1 MHVLTAKHIKSM
13 PSIISILRTGFLL
26 SGVALSVQAGS
37 FSTDFNTGALPAGSH
52 TNANANGGA
61 YLELTGGVGDSG
73 CLKLT
78 KNINSQN
85 GSFILDDLDAG
96 QPIYGFD
103 ATFKVRIG
111 GGTSTPA
118 DGLSLSVGPGLTD
131 TSLFAEGGAGG
142 GLSFDWDIF
151 NNGAPNPD
159 FPPSPQVNVRV
170 AGGVVAYKAY
180 TIPSIQTGG
189 TDASTWWADVHIHL
203 NPDGSLNFD
212 YRGTN
217 VFTNFFIPGY
227 QNVANAGVPVRF
239 GFGARTGGLNANQW
253 IDNLQ
258 ITTYTTPM
266 VGISQQP
273 FSQTAQ
279 QGDDVQFDVRV
290 ANTNGVTYQWYSNN
304 IVIGGAT
311 GQTLTVTNTPPSAS
325 GSLYKVVAT
334 GPNNAAT
341 SSVVTLTVTN
351 LPIPS
356 SPQLA
361 FNFDD
366 GLVPSAVT
374 LAGTAVV
381 DLSGGVTNSPCIK
394 LVAPAGSGTMFV
406 TNSADGGNPV
416 FGFTARF
423 KTLVGGGT
431 IPPADG
437 FAFVLGNDIP
447 DAPGGNFE
455 EGLGLGTGLRVTF
468 DIYNNDGIFGF
479 AGGGEPQPAPSID
492 VRLGNQVLGTRQLPI
507 SFMETG
513 VNPNDG
519 TPLYQDTI
527 VQLNVD
533 GTINVVYHGSLV
545 FDHLPIPFGSIT
557 GGRFAIAA
565 RTGGLNDNI
574 WLDNF
579 ELTTTTNSGTIRIT
593 SSSGNQTILVNHA
606 VTNTVAVNDPTGAT
620 YQWYRNGTTLIG
632 GATSSSYV
640 IPSVVLGD
648 SGATFSAVVT
658 KSSVNV
664 TSTPALLTVV
674 NLTPPVSPNLTF
686 NFNDGLLPAGT
697 AIYGTGGAA
706 GYISL
711 NGGVGDS
718 GVLHITDAVNSQAGA
733 FVISN
738 LYNGAQVSAIAAS
751 WDARLGGGSGNAA
764 DGYSFNFANNLSQ
777 GAAGGGEQGNGTGI
791 SVCFDIF
798 GAPTDTPPQPNVSI
812 KYKGA
817 FVGVTQVPKSD
828 LETGSDFRTVL
839 VRVDQDGK
847 LYMSYG
853 ERVFFNGLQ
862 LPNYSFT
869 SAGQFGFYGRTGGEN
884 ENQWI
889 DNIQIKGTQ
898 SSGPLT
904 ISTQPAD
911 TTVLVGSNA
920 TFSVVPSDP
929 NGATYQWQK
938 NNVNIG
944 GATGSSYTTPPTV
957 LGDNGALF
965 KVVVTGPSGTA
976 TSSNAVLTVVAPI
989 TISNP
994 VMAYDFN
1001 DCALPPGTILNGSG
1015 QAPNPPGG
1023 YIDCQGGITNSAV
1036 LKLTDAVN
1044 GQGGTFIMPDADNN
1058 QPIKAL
1064 TAYFAIRVADGT
1076 TPPADGFSFVW
1087 APSNNIPNNVTFGQ
1101 NGIGN
1106 GLIVGFDTYL
1116 NNPSAPEAPSFNV
1129 WWNGVQVANKLVP
1142 VEAIETGGYNVD
1154 PLLQYA
1160 DVFIRV
1166 NSNGTLDLQYHGN
1179 VILNKLVLPGYAA
1192 VAGGRFAIGAATGGL
1207 NETHWVDNIQIAT
1220 TQGLVPP
1227 TLGATRVGNS
1237 LRLTWGPNFKL
1248 QSTPTLNPS
1257 TWTDVPGATSPYIA
1271 APTGAAQFFRLAP
1284 AP

>member
-1 MHVLTAKHIKSM
+1 M

-37 FSTDFNTGALPAGSH
+37 FSTDFNSGALPAGSH
-52 TNANANGGA
+52 TNANPAGGA
-61 YLELTGGVGDSG
+61 YLELSGGVGDSG

-103 ATFKVRIG
+103 ATFKIRIG

-118 DGLSLSVGPGLTD
+118 DGLSLSVGPSLTD
-131 TSLFAEGGAGG
+131 TSLFSEGGAGG
-142 GLSFDWDIF
+142 GLSFDWDLF
-151 NNGAPNPD
+151 NNPD
-159 FPPSPQVNVRV
+159 NPPSPQVNVRV

-189 TDASTWWADVHIHL
+189 TNASTWWADAHIHL

-217 VFTNFFIPGY
+217 VFTNFFIPNY
-227 QNVANAGVPVRF
+227 QTIVNAGLPVRF
-239 GFGARTGGLNANQW
+239 GFGARTGGSTANQW

-279 QGDDVQFDVRV
+279 QGDDIQFDVRV

-304 IVIGGAT
+304 VALGGET
-311 GQTLTVTNTPPSAS
+311 GQTLTITNVPPAVS
-325 GSLYKVVAT
+325 GSTYKVVAI
-334 GPNNAAT
+334 GPNNSAT

-351 LPIPS
+351 LSIPS

-366 GLVPSAVT
+366 SLVPSAVT
-374 LAGTAVV
+374 LAGTAIL
-381 DLSGGVTNSPCIK
+381 DSTGGVTNSPCIK

-406 TNSADGGNPV
+406 TNAADGGNPV

-437 FAFVLGNDIP
+437 FAFAFGSDIP
-447 DAPGGNFE
+447 DLPGGNFE
-455 EGLGLGTGLRVTF
+455 EGVGLGTGLRVTF

-479 AGGGEPQPAPSID
+479 VSGEPQPAPSID
-492 VRLGNQVLGTRQLPI
+492 VRFGNQVLASRQLPV

-513 VNPNDG
+513 INPADS

-545 FDHLPIPFGSIT
+545 FDHLPIPFASIT
-557 GGRFAIAA
+557 SGRFAIAA
-565 RTGGLNDNI
+565 RTGSLNDNI

-579 ELTTTTNSGTIRIT
+579 ELTTTTNSGTIRII
-593 SSSGNQTILVNHA
+593 SNPGNQTILINHA
-606 VTNTVAVNDPTGAT
+606 VTNTVAVNDPIGAT
-620 YQWYRNGTTLIG
+620 YQWYRNGTTLIS
-632 GATSSSYV
+632 GATDSSYV
-640 IPSVVLGD
+640 LPSVALTD
-648 SGATFSAVVT
+648 SGSSFSVVIT

-664 TSTPALLTVV
+664 TSTPALLTVA
-674 NLTPPVSPNLTF
+674 NLTAPASPNLTF

-697 AIYGTGGAA
+697 ALYSGAGG

-718 GVLHITDAVNSQAGA
+718 GVLHITDAVTGQSGA

-751 WDARLGGGSGNAA
+751 WDVRLGGGSGNAA
-764 DGYSFNFANNLSQ
+764 DGYSFNFGTNLTA
-777 GAAGGGEQGNGTGI
+777 GVAGGENGNGNGL
-791 SVCFDIF
+791 SVCFDIY
-798 GAPTDTPPQPNVSI
+798 GTLADNPPAPNVNI
-812 KYKGA
+812 RYRGA
-817 FVGVTQVPKSD
+817 LVASTQVPKAE

-839 VRVDQDGK
+839 LRVDQDGK
-847 LYMSYG
+847 LYLAYG
-853 ERVFFNGLQ
+853 ERVFYNGLQ
-862 LPNYSFT
+862 LPNYLFT
-869 SAGQFGFYGRTGGEN
+869 SAGRFGFYGRTGGEW

-904 ISTQPAD
+904 ITAQPAS
-911 TTVLVGSNA
+911 TTVIVGSNA
-920 TFSVVPSDP
+920 TFSVGLSDP

-938 NNVNIG
+938 NNVNIS
-944 GATGSSYTTPPTV
+944 GATSSSYTSPATV
-957 LGDNGALF
+957 LGDSGALF
-965 KVVVTGPSGTA
+965 RVIANGPSGTA
-976 TSSNAVLTVVAPI
+976 TSSNALLTVVTPI
-989 TISNP
+989 TITSPNI
-994 VMAYDFN
+994 VYDFN
-1001 DCALPPGTILNGSG
+1001 DCAIPPGTILNGSG

-1036 LKLTDAVN
+1036 LKLTDNVN

-1076 TPPADGFSFVW
+1076 TTPADGFSFVW
-1087 APSNNIPNNVTFGQ
+1087 APSNNIPDSVVFGQ
-1101 NGIGN
+1101 NGIGT
-1106 GLIVGFDTYL
+1106 GLIVGFDTY
-1116 NNPSAPEAPSFNV
+1116 NNNGEAPSFNL
-1129 WWNGVQVANKLVP
+1129 WYNGTQLVNKLVP
-1142 VEAIETGGYNVD
+1142 VDAIETGGYSGD

-1166 NSNGTLDLQYHGN
+1166 NADGTLDLQYHGN
-1179 VILNKLVLPGYAA
+1179 AIFNKVVLPGYAA
-1192 VAGGRFAIGAATGGL
+1192 LAGGKFAIGAATGGL
-1207 NETHWVDNIQIAT
+1207 NETHWVDNIEIAT
-1220 TQGLVPP
+1220 TVGLVPP
-1227 TLGATRVGNS
+1227 TLGATRVGDS
-1237 LRLTWGPNFKL
+1237 LRLTWGTNFKL
-1248 QSTPTLNPS
+1248 QSTPKLNPS

-1271 APTGAAQFFRLAP
+1271 DPIGAAQFFRLAP
-1284 AP
+1284 AH